1 MFTSVLMGD
10 SFLFSKADGTWK
22 AKRQAC
28 GHAFYKDKL
37 VQMMECLKDLIGSSF
52 EKWAEDIASSQKEE
66 KVIDISVEFAKL
78 MARNIIMI
86 AFGEDIDEELFEL
99 KVRKSPTGSQF
110 ETKNVKLSEAIK
122 ECWE

>member
-1 MFTSVLMGD
+1 M
-10 SFLFSKADGTWK
+10 
-22 AKRQAC
+22 
-28 GHAFYKDKL
+28 KL

-99 KVRKSPTGSQF
+99 KVRKSQKGSQF
-110 ETKNVKLSEAIK
+110 ETKKVKLSEAIN